1 MAWAFM
7 AASKQPSLSA
17 RAMRFL
23 ARREHSRDE
32 LRRKLERI
40 ASESDDVESVIETL
54 AQKGWLSD
62 SRYAELAVRAKARRF
77 GPLKVAYALRAKGV
91 AEETIAAAFHAAG
104 RDGAADMERVWNSRF
119 SQQPENDRERAR
131 QVRFLQGRGFPLD
144 DVLKFL
150 RTK

>member
-1 MAWAFM
+1 
-7 AASKQPSLSA
+7 
-17 RAMRFL
+17 MRLL

-40 ASESDDVESVIETL
+40 ASESDDVEGVIETL

-62 SRYAELAVRAKARRF
+62 ARYAEQAVRAKARRF

-91 AEETIAAAFHAAG
+91 AEETIAAAFQAAG
-104 RDGAADMERVWNSRF
+104 ADGAADMERVWKSRF
-119 SQQPENDRERAR
+119 SQQPQNDRERAR
-131 QVRFLQGRGFPLD
+131 QVRFLQGRGFALD